1 MQLIRVLFVDDD
13 IALLDDLRRSLMI
26 CGAQWDINIA
36 TSGEEA
42 LKLIEEYSCDVI
54 VTDMRMPGMDGAELL
69 AIVRDEHPEV
79 MRVLMS
85 GNSDFSFTQRL
96 VPQAHQFLHKPCQPS
111 IVIPLIERVY
121 ELGRRIYDLEL
132 KRVLGQITELPR
144 PPQSILRL
152 NSLLDDPEAGLDDVA
167 EVVEQDMALTVKL
180 FQLVNSAQYGLQRQ
194 IQDVREAVAYMGMN
208 TVRNL
213 AVSVEVFR
221 MMSSASP
228 DNANA
233 IQELHEHAYEVAQIA
248 RQLVLVR
255 DQANEAFVAGLLHDV
270 GLLAVASYF
279 PDRFK
284 SLTDAVTHSELPIWD
299 LEMEMVGAHHS
310 DLGAY
315 LLNLWG
321 LPYSVVEAV
330 SRHHDAPQL
339 PQRKMDPTHAVCIA
353 DAIVSSQHTG
363 KLLRESGE
371 AGLETSYLK
380 ELGVLE
386 RVAGLLAP
394 ATAS

>member
-1 MQLIRVLFVDDD
+1 MIRVLVVDDD
-13 IALLDDLRRSLMI
+13 IAVLDDLRRALQI
-26 CGAQWDINIA
+26 CGANWDITIA

-42 LKLIEEYSCDVI
+42 LKYVEEYECDVI

-69 AIVRDEHPEV
+69 AIVRDEYPEV
-79 MRVLMS
+79 MRILMS

-111 IVIPLIERVY
+111 VVIPLVERVY
-121 ELGRRIYDLEL
+121 ELGRRIYDKEL

-144 PPQSILRL
+144 PPQSVLRL
-152 NSLLDDPEAGLDDVA
+152 NALLDDPEAGLDDVA

-180 FQLVNSAQYGLQRQ
+180 FQLVNSAQYGLLRT
-194 IQDVREAVAYMGMN
+194 IQDVREAVSYLGMN

-221 MMSSASP
+221 TMSSASP
-228 DNANA
+228 EHSEI
-233 IQELHEHAYEVAQIA
+233 IQELHEHAYGVAQIA

-270 GLLAVASYF
+270 GLLAIASYF
-279 PDRFK
+279 PERF
-284 SLTDAVTHSELPIWD
+284 SVLQEAATHSDLAIWD

-330 SRHHDAPQL
+330 SRHHDAPIL

-363 KLLRESGE
+363 KLLRESGD
-371 AGLETSYLK
+371 AGLETSYLE

-386 RVAGLLAP
+386 RVAGLLAMAP
-394 ATAS
+394 TS

>member
-1 MQLIRVLFVDDD
+1 
-13 IALLDDLRRSLMI
+13 
-26 CGAQWDINIA
+26 
-36 TSGEEA
+36 
-42 LKLIEEYSCDVI
+42 
-54 VTDMRMPGMDGAELL
+54 LL
-69 AIVRDEHPEV
+69 AIVRDEHPEM
-79 MRVLMS
+79 MRILMS

-111 IVIPLIERVY
+111 VVIPLVERVY
-121 ELGRRIYDLEL
+121 ELGRRIYDNEL
-132 KRVLGQITELPR
+132 KRVLGQISELPR
-144 PPQSILRL
+144 PPQSVLRL
-152 NSLLDDPEAGLDDVA
+152 NAVLDDPEAGLDDVA

-180 FQLVNSAQYGLQRQ
+180 FQLVNSAQYGLVRT
-194 IQDVREAVAYMGMN
+194 IQDVREAVSYLGMN

-221 MMSSASP
+221 TISGASTEH
-228 DNANA
+228 AEV
-233 IQELHEHAYEVAQIA
+233 IQELHEHAYSVAQIA

-270 GLLAVASYF
+270 GLLAIASYF
-279 PDRFK
+279 PDRFTA
-284 SLTDAVTHSELPIWD
+284 LQEAAIRSELPIWD

-330 SRHHDAPQL
+330 SRHHDATQL

-363 KLLRESGE
+363 KLLRESGD
-371 AGLETSYLK
+371 AGLETSYLE

-386 RVAGLLAP
+386 RVAGLLAM
-394 ATAS
+394 ASAS